1 MASEGEIMRVKI
13 RVKLKDGDT
22 LDQIVKFSTEVNI
35 REYIV
40 KVFSREFALIDID
53 ENNGILIRQT
63 EICSVYWA
71 IVADE

>member
-22 LDQIVKFSTEVNI
+22 LDQIVKFSNAANI
-35 REYIV
+35 REYIAE
-40 KVFSREFALIDID
+40 VFSQEFALVDID
-53 ENNGILIRQT
+53 ENKGFLIKQT
-63 EICSVYWA
+63 EIFSVYWA